1 MRAKMTSFLHFLRE
15 EQHYADN
22 TIAAYQSDL
31 AQFIRFAEG
40 WGTASDKQWSDVSV
54 EMVDAYIDSLYRE
67 AYAASTVVRK
77 IATIKSILNYLQAP
91 GGGRSSLAKKL
102 AKLSLVKHQPKSL
115 SRDEVERLLS
125 MPCQHKPE
133 SARSLRDSAL
143 LNLLYATGMRV
154 TEAVMLSVSSLH
166 LDDCYV
172 TCGEGDRQVRR
183 IPLPVSTVAI
193 LRRYLA
199 EGRGCLVRDT
209 SQCALFVNHRGQKL
223 TRQGLWLIIKAYAEA
238 AGLGDSVTPHTLRHS
253 FAMHRLQQ
261 GADLRE
267 LQQLL
272 GHASI
277 STTQVYARQTAE
289 AEAAT
294 APPPP
299 TASRRTKT
307 P

>member
-1 MRAKMTSFLHFLRE
+1 MEPGVPLVVAGVNDEDARDHEGIVANPNCSTMQLMPLFRA
-15 EQHYADN
+15 
-22 TIAAYQSDL
+22 
-31 AQFIRFAEG
+31 
-40 WGTASDKQWSDVSV
+40 
-54 EMVDAYIDSLYRE
+54 
-67 AYAASTVVRK
+67 
-77 IATIKSILNYLQAP
+77 
-91 GGGRSSLAKKL
+91 
-102 AKLSLVKHQPKSL
+102 
-115 SRDEVERLLS
+115 
-125 MPCQHKPE
+125 
-133 SARSLRDSAL
+133 LRDSAL

-154 TEAVMLSVSSLH
+154 TEAVMLNISSLH

-183 IPLPVSTVAI
+183 IPLPADTVAL

-199 EGRGCLVRDT
+199 EGRGCLVRDA

-261 GADLRE
+261 GAELRE

-277 STTQVYARQTAE
+277 TTTQIYARHTAE
-289 AEAAT
+289 AAASSAEAAT
-294 APPPP
+294 ASQATTASPPP
-299 TASRRTKT
+299 TAPRRTKT